1 MKEYWK
7 KAFKEL
13 NNVRSL
19 TGAAFLAA
27 LSPVLAMMSIT
38 VNQYMQIGFTS
49 LIHAMTGFLYGPIVA
64 AMTGGIADVIKYL
77 IKPTGAFFPGFTL
90 NEILVG
96 FLYGVFLYGQKEIK
110 LPRAVIVRL
119 IITFLI
125 NLTLTP
131 LWLSIMYGN
140 AFKFMV
146 PVRLIKNLV
155 MIPVDVFL
163 LYTVLNFV
171 NKTLKKK

>member
-1 MKEYWK
+1 MREYWR
-7 KAFKEL
+7 AAAKEMK
-13 NNVRSL
+13 NVRSL

-27 LSPVLAMMSIT
+27 LSPVLGMMTIN

-49 LIHAMTGFLYGPIVA
+49 LIHAMTGFLYGPVVA
-64 AMTGGIADVIKYL
+64 CCVGGIADIIKFL

-90 NEILVG
+90 NEMLVG
-96 FLYGVFLYGQKEIK
+96 FLYGLFFYRQKEITIT
-110 LPRAVIVRL
+110 RAVIVRL
-119 IITFLI
+119 IITFGI

-146 PVRLIKNLV
+146 PVRLIKNIV
-155 MIPVDVFL
+155 KIPIDIFL
-163 LYTVLNFV
+163 LG
-171 NKTLKKK
+171 TLLRFADKNIRK